1 MDARQFTDWFVSG
14 HNAAGPLADE
24 MLALPSDA
32 WDEWFASHPDARTV
46 QVLEA
51 LVQTAEEDLA
61 RAPELTDFV
70 LRHVGA
76 VHPPAGAEQA
86 QSYLWANVW
95 KVRGIALRE
104 AGDAHGAMRAFE
116 MSAAISRAEPVAQQE
131 VEEAEREAAALR
143 REPSLAARLLGETPY
158 AEWPRLAEREELQ
171 HPGALAELSREA
183 VARVARAPRESLT
196 VTELAAAIA
205 DSLRPDAWP
214 DAVRAQLR
222 AKAWADRGQALRYL
236 ARYAESLAAFDTA
249 EEILQPFGKL
259 AHDRALLWLSRAS
272 TLGDANRPDEAAALL
287 AKAREVFHR
296 WRDAKRELF
305 CDIGDATLLY
315 RQRDYRQALEA
326 CIALLPAAQAL
337 NDGSVM
343 AILYNDIAHAAI
355 AAGEYATAEVHLEK
369 AVTVAR
375 DLGQPLLAARSELVR
390 GRMLLRKGDLEH
402 ALIHL
407 HYVRDQFQQ
416 QHLAEEAGLCGL
428 DIVEAH
434 LLRGASIE
442 AEALA
447 RQIIREFTAAQLN
460 ERAITALKYLRE
472 AIASRKASATTVES
486 VREFLE
492 SLRRTPD
499 AEFRASA

>member
-1 MDARQFTDWFVSG
+1 MDPRQFTDWLVAG
-14 HNAAGPLADE
+14 HNAAGPLAVE
-24 MLALPSDA
+24 MLALPSGA
-32 WDEWFASHPDARTV
+32 WEEWFASHPDARTV
-46 QVLEA
+46 HVLQA
-51 LVQTAEEDLA
+51 LVQAAEDDPA

-70 LRHVGA
+70 LRHVA
-76 VHPPAGAEQA
+76 SVPSPAGAEQA
-86 QSYLWANVW
+86 QSYLWADAW

-116 MSAAISRAEPVAQQE
+116 MSAALSRAEPVAMQE
-131 VEEAEREAAALR
+131 VEEAEREAASLR
-143 REPSLAARLLGETPY
+143 RNPPLTSRLLGETPY

-183 VARVARAPRESLT
+183 VARVERAPRESLA
-196 VTELAAAIA
+196 VTELATAVA
-205 DSLRPDAWP
+205 DSFRPDAWP
-214 DAVRAQLR
+214 EAVLAQLR
-222 AKAWADRGQALRYL
+222 AKAWMDRGVALRYL

-249 EEILQPFGKL
+249 EGILEPFPKL
-259 AHDRALLWLSRAS
+259 AHDRALVWLSRAS
-272 TLGDANRPDEAAALL
+272 TLGDANRPEEAAALL
-287 AKAREVFHR
+287 GKAREVFR
-296 WRDAKRELF
+296 RRRDAKRQLL

-315 RQRDYRQALEA
+315 RRREYEPAMKA

-337 NDGSVM
+337 NDGSIV
-343 AILYNDIAHAAI
+343 AILHNDIAHAAI
-355 AAGEYATAEVHLEK
+355 AAGDYATAEMHLEK
-369 AVTVAR
+369 AITVAR
-375 DLGQPLLAARSELVR
+375 DLGQPLVAARSELVR
-390 GRMLLRKGDLEH
+390 GRMLLRKGDVEH

-416 QHLAEEAGLCGL
+416 QQLAEEAGLCGL

-434 LLRGASIE
+434 LMRGASIE

-447 RQIIREFTAAQLN
+447 RQIIREFMAAQLN
-460 ERAITALKYLRE
+460 ERAITALEYLRQ
-472 AIASRKASATTVES
+472 AIGARKASATTVGR